1 MISISQLSKRY
12 GTQLV
17 LDDVSIEVAP
27 GDAVALWGH
36 NGAGK
41 TTIVRSIL
49 GLIHYDG
56 TITVGGNDAATDG
69 IAARH
74 LIGHVPQELSFHD
87 ELTVAETMEFSCA
100 LKGVAVSRAKEV
112 LAQVGLKAELGKRV
126 GALSGGMKQR
136 LAIGLALLS
145 DPPILLLDEPTS
157 NLDAATREQM
167 VHVLQDLKSANR
179 TLVLTSHNLGEVGLL
194 ADRVITL
201 EHGKA
206 VLECSPGELDVKL
219 GISTWLHVTV
229 DPSLIDKALES
240 VAGIGMKARS
250 NGTGILIET
259 LAQEKGRALAA
270 LTRAGIDVRD
280 FEVWR

>member
-1 MISISQLSKRY
+1 MISITHLTKQYGEQLA
-12 GTQLV
+12 
-17 LDDVSIEVAP
+17 LDDVSIEIP
-27 GDAVALWGH
+27 SGDAVALWGH

-49 GLIHYDG
+49 GLIHFQG
-56 TITVGGNDAATDG
+56 EITVDGHDAATDG

-100 LKGVAVSRAKEV
+100 IKGVDTSRAKEV
-112 LAQVGLKAELGKRV
+112 LAQVGLDNELGKRV

-136 LAIGLALLS
+136 LAIGLALLAN
-145 DPPILLLDEPTS
+145 PPILLLDEPTS

-167 VHVLQDLKSANR
+167 VHVLQDLKSEKR

-201 EHGKA
+201 EHGKV
-206 VLECSPGELDVKL
+206 VLECSPGELDVRL
-219 GISTWLHVTV
+219 GISTWLHVTLE
-229 DPSLIDKALES
+229 PSMIAPAIETIL
-240 VAGIGMKARS
+240 GIGMKARS
-250 NGTGILIET
+250 NGTGILVEA

-270 LTRAGIDVRD
+270 LSRAGIEVQD

>member
-1 MISISQLSKRY
+1 MISITNLTKRY
-12 GTQLV
+12 GSQLA
-17 LDDVSIEVAP
+17 LDDVSIEIPA
-27 GDAVALWGH
+27 GDAIALWGH

-49 GLIHYDG
+49 GLIHYQG
-56 TITVGGNDAATDG
+56 GITVGGHDAFSEG
-69 IAARH
+69 IAVRH

-100 LKGVAVSRAKEV
+100 LKGVSGARAREV
-112 LAQVGLKAELGKRV
+112 LAQVGLEGELGKRV

-136 LAIGLALLS
+136 LAIGLALLAN
-145 DPPILLLDEPTS
+145 PPVLLLDEPTS

-167 VHVLQDLKSANR
+167 VHVLQDLKSEQR

-201 EHGKA
+201 EHGRV
-206 VLECSPGELDVKL
+206 VLECSPGELDAKL

-229 DPSLIDKALES
+229 KQDEISRAIEAIL
-240 VAGIGMKARS
+240 GIGMKARS
-250 NGTGILIET
+250 NGTGILVEAP
-259 LAQEKGRALAA
+259 AQEKAKALAVLA
-270 LTRAGIDVRD
+270 AAGVDVQD

>member
-1 MISISQLSKRY
+1 MITATSLTKRY
-12 GTQLV
+12 GRQLA
-17 LDDVSIEVAP
+17 LDDVSIEIP
-27 GDAVALWGH
+27 EGDAVALWGH

-41 TTIVRSIL
+41 TTVVRAIL
-49 GLIHYDG
+49 GLIHYEG
-56 TITVGGNDAATDG
+56 VVTVGGHDAADDG
-69 IAARH
+69 VAARR

-100 LKGVAVSRAKEV
+100 LKGVGAARAHDV
-112 LAQVGLKAELGKRV
+112 LGQVGLDRELGKRV

-145 DPPILLLDEPTS
+145 NPPVLLLDEPTS

-167 VHVLQDLKSANR
+167 VHVLQGLKAENR

-201 EHGKA
+201 EHGKV
-206 VLECSPGELDVKL
+206 VLECSPGELDAKL
-219 GISTWLHVTV
+219 GISAWLHVTL
-229 DPSLIDKALES
+229 DPTRIDDA
-240 VAGIGMKARS
+240 VAAVVGIGMTARS
-250 NGTGILIET
+250 NGTGILVET
-259 LAQEKGRALAA
+259 LAKDKGRALTAI
-270 LTRAGIDVRD
+270 TEAGITVRD

>member
-1 MISISQLSKRY
+1 MISISLLSKHY
-12 GTQLV
+12 GTQLA
-17 LDDVSIEVAP
+17 LDGVSIEVAP

-49 GLIHYDG
+49 GLIHFEG
-56 TITVGGNDAATDG
+56 TITVGAHNAATDG
-69 IAARH
+69 IEARR
-74 LIGHVPQELSFHD
+74 LIGHVPQELAFHE
-87 ELTVAETMEFSCA
+87 ELTVAETMEFSCS
-100 LKGVAVSRAKEV
+100 LKGVGRTRAREV
-112 LAQVGLKAELGKRV
+112 LTQVGLDGELGKRV

-136 LAIGLALLS
+136 LAIGLALLA

-167 VHVLQDLKSANR
+167 VHVLQDLKSDNR

-201 EHGKA
+201 EHGRV
-206 VLECSPGELDVKL
+206 VLECSPGELDAKL

-229 DPSLIDKALES
+229 EPSLIEEALAA
-240 VAGIGMKARS
+240 VAGVGMTARS
-250 NGTGILIET
+250 NGTGILIEA

-270 LTRAGIDVRD
+270 LTRAGVDVRD

>member
-17 LDDVSIEVAP
+17 LDEVSLEIAP

-56 TITVGGNDAATDG
+56 TITVGGHDAATDG
-69 IAARH
+69 IATRH

-100 LKGVAVSRAKEV
+100 LKGVTVSRAKEV
-112 LAQVGLKAELGKRV
+112 LAQVGLEAELGKRV

-145 DPPILLLDEPTS
+145 NPPILLLDEPTS

-167 VHVLQDLKSANR
+167 VHVLQDLKSESR

-201 EHGKA
+201 EHGRV

-229 DPSLIDKALES
+229 EPSLIDKALEA
-240 VAGIGMKARS
+240 VVGIGMKARS
-250 NGTGILIET
+250 NGTGILVEA

>member
-1 MISISQLSKRY
+1 MITATSLTKRY
-12 GTQLV
+12 GRQLA
-17 LDDVSIEVAP
+17 LDDVSIEIP
-27 GDAVALWGH
+27 EGDAVALWGH

-41 TTIVRSIL
+41 TTVVRAIL
-49 GLIHYDG
+49 GLIHYEG
-56 TITVGGNDAATDG
+56 AVNVGGHDAAADG
-69 IAARH
+69 VAARR

-100 LKGVAVSRAKEV
+100 LKGVGAARAHDV
-112 LAQVGLKAELGKRV
+112 LGQVGLDRELGKRV

-136 LAIGLALLS
+136 LAIGLALLAN
-145 DPPILLLDEPTS
+145 PPILLLDEPTS

-167 VHVLQDLKSANR
+167 VHVLQDLKSERR

-201 EHGKA
+201 EHGKV
-206 VLECSPGELDVKL
+206 VLECTPGELDVKL
-219 GISTWLHVTV
+219 GISTWLHVTLE
-229 DPSLIDKALES
+229 PSMIAPAIETIL
-240 VAGIGMKARS
+240 GIGMNARG
-250 NGTGILIET
+250 NGTGILVEA

-270 LTRAGIDVRD
+270 LARAGIEVHD